1 MRPRRHR
8 VAHLAT
14 LIAIISLLTVALP
27 GLGIAQE
34 RVGAWVDTVLAIQES
49 NDAAAVS
56 RLEANDIQAW
66 FAETSLPDLRDRI
79 ARNPALTSTSS
90 FGLSRELTFNPV
102 GPVFPGTEKLNPFSS
117 AKIREAMNWL
127 VDRRFIVE
135 ELLHGMGKPRYLPI
149 NSTFPDYA
157 RLADVARQLEIRYA
171 PNPTKARAVITAEM
185 GKLGATLVDGKWQYK
200 GRPVIVTFLIR
211 SEDDRKFIGD
221 YVARQLEG
229 QGFTVERRLGTSSEL
244 NPIWNSGD
252 PAKGLWHLYTGGW
265 VWLVIIRNES
275 GIFDSYFTP
284 RGDQRPLWQAYKP
297 SPEFDRL
304 ADRLGRSDYS
314 TMAERNTMFARAL
327 ELSMQ
332 DSVRIFLAE
341 EASVSP
347 RRAEVKVVADLAGG
361 VTGSLLWPYTIR
373 YADRTG
379 GTLRIALRNLLTE
392 PWNPLGGSGTIFDA
406 ALYHATQD
414 YTTIRDPYTGL
425 DVPQRIERAE
435 VFVKQGLPVTKT
447 LDWVSLQ
454 RVPEIRVPQDVF
466 ITWDPKAQRFLT
478 VGEKYPQ
485 GLTARTKVVVYFERD
500 LFKKVQWHDGT
511 ALSLGDIM
519 LNWILTYD
527 TAMEASAI
535 YDASAVPAFQ
545 SFEQTFRGFRI
556 VQKDP
561 LVAEIYSDGFTLDAE
576 AIAAG
581 AAGAYWPTGSG
592 PAPWHTLTLGIRAEA
607 AGEAAFTDDKA
618 SKKKLEQLNYIA
630 GPTLA
635 VLDRH
640 LTAAREQ
647 NYIPYAPTLSKYITP
662 DEAKARW
669 TLLTHWREGR
679 GHYWVGMGPFLL
691 QRVSP
696 VEKIVELH
704 RFSRFPDPSSKWVRY
719 DEPRLAV
726 VAASGP
732 ATVRIGDEAAVDVRI
747 TFQSRP
753 YPVDDIAEVKF
764 LLFDAKSELI
774 LTGVVAA
781 LRDAGK
787 WTITLS
793 PQITRR
799 LGAGA
804 NRLEVIVVSR
814 AVSIPSFAT
823 FSFTTLPR

>member
-1 MRPRRHR
+1 MKSRGHR

-66 FAETSLPDLRDRI
+66 FADTSLPDLRDRI

-127 VDRRFIVE
+127 IDRRFIVE
-135 ELLHGMGKPRYLPI
+135 EILHGMGKPRYLPI
-149 NSTFPDYA
+149 NSGFPDYA
-157 RLADVARQLEIRYA
+157 RMADVARQIEIRYA
-171 PNPTKARAVITAEM
+171 PNPTKARAVISAEM

-200 GRPVIVTFLIR
+200 GRPVILTFLIR
-211 SEDDRKFIGD
+211 SEDDRKAIGD
-221 YVARQLEG
+221 YVARLLEG
-229 QGFTVERRLGTSSEL
+229 QGFTVERRLGTSSDL
-244 NPIWNSGD
+244 SPIWNSGD

-265 VWLVIIRNES
+265 IWLVIVRSES

-314 TMAERNTMFARAL
+314 TMAERHTMFARAL
-327 ELSMQ
+327 ELSME

-373 YADRTG
+373 YAGRSG

-392 PWNPLGGSGTIFDA
+392 PWNALGGANNIFDG

-414 YTTIRDPYTGL
+414 YATIRDPYTGL
-425 DVPQRIERAE
+425 DLPQRIERAE

-454 RVPEIRVPQDVF
+454 RVPEIRVPQDAF
-466 ITWDPKAQRFLT
+466 ISWDPKAQRFLT
-478 VGEKYPQ
+478 VGDKYPQ
-485 GLTARTKVVVYFERD
+485 GLTARTKAVVYFERD

-511 ALSLGDIM
+511 PLSLGDMM
-519 LNWILTYD
+519 LNWILTFD
-527 TAMEASAI
+527 TAMEASPI
-535 YDASAVPAFQ
+535 YDASSVPSFQ

-561 LVAEIYSDGFTLDAE
+561 LVAEIYSDGFGLDAE
-576 AIAAG
+576 GIAAG
-581 AAGAYWPTGSG
+581 AAGAFWPTGLG
-592 PAPWHTLTLGIRAEA
+592 PAPWHTVTLGIRAEA
-607 AGEAAFTDDKA
+607 AGEAAFTADKA
-618 SKKKLEQLNYIA
+618 SEKKLEQLNYIA

-640 LTAAREQ
+640 LAAAREQ

-662 DEAKARW
+662 DEAKTRW

-704 RFSRFPDPSSKWVRY
+704 RFSRFPDPSTKWVRFE
-719 DEPRLAV
+719 EPKLAA

-732 ATVRIGDEAAVDVRI
+732 ATVRIGDEVPVDVRI
-747 TFQSRP
+747 TFQNRP
-753 YPVDDIAEVKF
+753 YPAEDIAEVKF

-774 LTGVVAA
+774 TTGVATH
-781 LRDAGK
+781 DGEK
-787 WTITLS
+787 WSITLS